1 MGEEREFRVTQLGVV
16 TVSKTV
22 TVMARDEDEA
32 LEAGEGVLDGM
43 PWDLENEAS
52 EVETTETFVERDD

>member
-32 LEAGEGVLDGM
+32 LETGEGILDSM